1 MKEKLDIL
9 KYEAENG
16 LVTYS
21 EYIKQII
28 DFSEV
33 SQALIQQIIQ
43 FNLLLEKITK
53 ENNIKSNRG
62 VIFI

>member
-1 MKEKLDIL
+1 MKEKLYIL

-21 EYIKQII
+21 DYIKQII

-43 FNLLLEKITK
+43 FNLLLEKIKYLTG
-53 ENNIKSNRG
+53 ESSLYE
-62 VIFI
+62 